1 MRKITVSATLGCILL
16 LILNFQHQLA
26 TAQDKPQ
33 GLNEGSKSTFAL
45 KDSDRVVF
53 LGNSLFENDLQYN
66 YLELALTTRW
76 PDKQVTFRNLGWS
89 GDDVFGDARSYFTN
103 PPTAYDLLIQ
113 QIKNAKPTVVFLAYG
128 GIEAQEGEAG
138 LPRFNKGLNQ
148 LLDTIDRI
156 GAKTIL
162 LSPIPVLA
170 AALPEKSAVHNKN
183 LELYA
188 AAIAKTAST
197 RSKMF
202 IDLFNPINELRKK
215 ATISDNGI
223 HLNET
228 GYYYLAAV
236 IEKALG
242 LTSATE
248 TITVNVG
255 SGNTVP
261 VKVLNSETNSKD
273 LKFTIAET
281 YLPLPLPAGS
291 AEPVQTPRVIKI
303 NGLKKGFYT
312 LTADGFPVTTASA
325 KDWNNGVEIRQG
337 AAFAQAENVR
347 RMIFQKNE
355 IFFHQYRPQNRTY
368 IVGFRSYEQGRHKE
382 GLKDLN
388 LIITWLE
395 GQIRL
400 NRAPKSIVY
409 QITPVN

>member
-1 MRKITVSATLGCILL
+1 MLGCILL
-16 LILNFQHQLA
+16 LILSFQHQLA
-26 TAQDKPQ
+26 MGQDKPKAI
-33 GLNEGSKSTFAL
+33 NETSSTTFAL

-76 PDKQVTFRNLGWS
+76 PDKQVTYRNLGWS

-128 GIEAQEGEAG
+128 GIEAQEGAAG

-148 LLDTIDRI
+148 LLDTIDRL

-162 LSPIPVLA
+162 LSPIPILA
-170 AALPEKSAVHNKN
+170 SALPEKSAVHNKN

-188 AAIAKTAST
+188 SEIAKVAAT
-197 RSKMF
+197 RGKMF
-202 IDLFNPINELRKK
+202 IDLFKPIGELSRKLK
-215 ATISDNGI
+215 ISDNGI

-236 IEKALG
+236 MEKALG
-242 LTSATE
+242 LTSPKE
-248 TITVNVG
+248 TVTVNVG
-255 SGNTVP
+255 SGNTAP
-261 VKVLNSETNSKD
+261 VEILNADKNNKG

-291 AEPVQTPRVIKI
+291 AGIVETPRVVKV
-303 NGLKKGFYT
+303 NGLRKGFYT
-312 LTADGFPVTTASA
+312 LNADGFPVITASA
-325 KDWNNGVEIRQG
+325 KEWNSGMEIRQG
-337 AAFAQAENVR
+337 ATFAQAENLR
-347 RMIFQKNE
+347 KLIFQKNE

-368 IVGFRSYEQGRHKE
+368 IVGFRSYEQGRHQK
-382 GLKDLN
+382 GLEDLN
-388 LIITWLE
+388 LIITYLE
-395 GQIRL
+395 DQIRL